1 MNSYLVR
8 SVNEGSLNSPN
19 SLNIEVIYCPET
31 PDYTEQSIP
40 SQSIIL
46 FSSNLTSATNVSLPH
61 WSIVGDTTV
70 YYLYN
75 QQPTIGGINMTVLAP
90 TLGVADPIQ
99 MNFQG
104 DATYQTEST
113 TLTIPPQG
121 TATVVIMAQ
130 NYTVM

>member
-1 MNSYLVR
+1 M
-8 SVNEGSLNSPN
+8 
-19 SLNIEVIYCPET
+19 
-31 PDYTEQSIP
+31 
-40 SQSIIL
+40 
-46 FSSNLTSATNVSLPH
+46 FSGNLTEETSVILPH

-75 QQPTIGGINMTVLAP
+75 QQPTAGGIDMTVLAP
-90 TLGVADPIQ
+90 TLGATDPIQ

-104 DATYQTEST
+104 DTTYQTDST